1 MISKQAFHTIRTILS
16 TQTKRHSGTNHRPST
31 MLRPLLHTSTPKQQ
45 HHPQK
50 IISSYFHTESDF
62 HNAADHTLNTIQDT
76 LDYYFEDNPHLDT
89 PDIDYASGVLTIS
102 LTKGIWVMNKQTP
115 NEQIWW
121 SSPLSGPRRYEF
133 DEDGGKKWIW
143 SRYVD
148 HKDSN
153 DADKVGWKD
162 TMHLGE
168 ALKKELVE
176 LYELEDGL
184 EDLDDL

>member
-1 MISKQAFHTIRTILS
+1 
-16 TQTKRHSGTNHRPST
+16 
-31 MLRPLLHTSTPKQQ
+31 
-45 HHPQK
+45 
-50 IISSYFHTESDF
+50 
-62 HNAADHTLNTIQDT
+62 
-76 LDYYFEDNPHLDT
+76 
-89 PDIDYASGVLTIS
+89 
-102 LTKGIWVMNKQTP
+102 
-115 NEQIWW
+115 
-121 SSPLSGPRRYEF
+121 LSGPRRYEF